1 MGSLYGYLL
10 MYMIGCFSFPLF
22 LIATLFIHAYLV
34 LPSHKCA
41 VHRQFKESLTLPSDD
56 VDLINRSRKSV
67 DEKLQSRDCDD
78 SEVAAG
84 YFAVS
89 RDYIPGGINGRP
101 PERITPMGSTP
112 VSAPIQN
119 VYKSVYRSIFERKP
133 AGILTEKSSSKPQKK
148 GNNVFYIVLRHGHL
162 MLFDDEEQFEVRH
175 VVSLEHYDVSI
186 YSGGDEIPEGELFIK
201 RNAICLSRRKDLTEG
216 VPDGQISKPFYL
228 FSDNC
233 SDKEDFYLAILH
245 NQEKQPKPLQYDF
258 KDIITLVQK
267 LHSSEEHVNTRW
279 INAIIGRIFLALYKT
294 SEVEN
299 FFRSKIK
306 KKISRVKTPSFL
318 SKIVLQNIDM
328 GESAPIIT
336 NPKLKELTVNGE
348 LIVEADLRYSG
359 NFRIEVATT
368 ARIDLGTRFKAR
380 EVNLVLAVN
389 LKRIEGHFLLKIK
402 PPPSNRFW
410 MCFQT
415 QPKIDMTIEPIVSSR
430 QITYTLILR
439 QIENR
444 IKEVV
449 AESLV
454 FPHWDDSPFFGTE
467 NKIIRGGIWAKSCDY
482 EKVQSENHKTADLE
496 ARPPERYTDA
506 ASNND
511 EDDIPRVE
519 SEEPTLFINEADMSS
534 KTTSTCSSNSF
545 NRRKRSSVLS
555 LTSHESYESLVK
567 VENSLN
573 TNPKSQNPLRSGS
586 FPSSS
591 SPIVRTDNTTADAFK
606 NTPNSDHSHTS
617 TAFSALSQMSS
628 SLNSS
633 SGSSPPILR
642 SEKSELR
649 HVKNNIADSYDL
661 QGTISLNNVS
671 SSSKSEKSETNTS
684 INNIERSRR
693 HHSTSSF
700 GNSSTTEIKRISL
713 VTMTNAAAT
722 AKKWGWGAL
731 QRSTD
736 QKNENKPENIS
747 SSPLVMGRGQPLP
760 PPGIPLPPP
769 SRKSKMATIPAPKR
783 KILPPPEIT
792 ERSEDKKL
800 ASSTV
805 TSYQKS
811 PPLPPLFAGKRGP
824 ETSKAVNKRES
835 NCLLIFPA
843 PSVDSD
849 EACIED
855 TDSLSVDMRNTPRK
869 KESIDQMFLGSIED
883 EDQIIPS
890 WIATP
895 ERDET
900 VRSGFLGE

>member
-10 MYMIGCFSFPLF
+10 MYMIGCFSLPLV
-22 LIATLFIHAYLV
+22 LIATVFIHAYLV
-34 LPSHKCA
+34 LPTHKCA
-41 VHRQFKESLTLPSDD
+41 VHRQLTEPLIQPGDD
-56 VDLINRSRKSV
+56 IDLIDRSRKSV
-67 DEKLQSRDCDD
+67 DEKLQTQDCDD

-133 AGILTEKSSSKPQKK
+133 AGLLTEKTACKPQKK
-148 GNNVFYIVLRHGHL
+148 GNNIFYIVLRHGHL
-162 MLFDDEEQFEVRH
+162 MLFDDEEQLEVRH
-175 VVSLEHYDVSI
+175 VVSLAHHDVSI

-201 RNAICLSRRKDLTEG
+201 RNAICLSRRKDLLDI

-233 SDKEDFYLAILH
+233 SDKEDFYFAILR
-245 NQEKQPKPLQYDF
+245 NQGKQPKPLQYDF

-267 LHSSEEHVNTRW
+267 LHSSEEHMHTRW

-336 NPKLKELTVNGE
+336 NPKLKDLTVNGE

-359 NFRIEVATT
+359 NFRIEVSTT

-454 FPHWDDSPFFGTE
+454 FPHWDDSPFF
-467 NKIIRGGIWAKSCDY
+467 W
-482 EKVQSENHKTADLE
+482 
-496 ARPPERYTDA
+496 
-506 ASNND
+506 
-511 EDDIPRVE
+511 
-519 SEEPTLFINEADMSS
+519 
-534 KTTSTCSSNSF
+534 
-545 NRRKRSSVLS
+545 NR
-555 LTSHESYESLVK
+555 E
-567 VENSLN
+567 
-573 TNPKSQNPLRSGS
+573 
-586 FPSSS
+586 
-591 SPIVRTDNTTADAFK
+591 
-606 NTPNSDHSHTS
+606 
-617 TAFSALSQMSS
+617 
-628 SLNSS
+628 
-633 SGSSPPILR
+633 
-642 SEKSELR
+642 
-649 HVKNNIADSYDL
+649 
-661 QGTISLNNVS
+661 
-671 SSSKSEKSETNTS
+671 
-684 INNIERSRR
+684 
-693 HHSTSSF
+693 
-700 GNSSTTEIKRISL
+700 
-713 VTMTNAAAT
+713 
-722 AKKWGWGAL
+722 
-731 QRSTD
+731 
-736 QKNENKPENIS
+736 
-747 SSPLVMGRGQPLP
+747 
-760 PPGIPLPPP
+760 
-769 SRKSKMATIPAPKR
+769 
-783 KILPPPEIT
+783 
-792 ERSEDKKL
+792 
-800 ASSTV
+800 
-805 TSYQKS
+805 
-811 PPLPPLFAGKRGP
+811 
-824 ETSKAVNKRES
+824 
-835 NCLLIFPA
+835 
-843 PSVDSD
+843 
-849 EACIED
+849 
-855 TDSLSVDMRNTPRK
+855 
-869 KESIDQMFLGSIED
+869 
-883 EDQIIPS
+883 
-890 WIATP
+890 
-895 ERDET
+895 
-900 VRSGFLGE
+900 

>member
-10 MYMIGCFSFPLF
+10 VYMIGCFSLPLV

-34 LPSHKCA
+34 FPTQCA
-41 VHRQFKESLTLPSDD
+41 VHRKFRESLTLPSDD
-56 VDLINRSRKSV
+56 VDLINRSRKYV

-133 AGILTEKSSSKPQKK
+133 AGLLTEKSSSKPQKK

-162 MLFDDEEQFEVRH
+162 MLFDDEKQLEVRH

-201 RNAICLSRRKDLTEG
+201 RNAICLSRRKDLIES

-359 NFRIEVATT
+359 NFRVEVATT

-467 NKIIRGGIWAKSCDY
+467 NKNIRGGIWAKSCDY
-482 EKVQSENHKTADLE
+482 EKVQIENHKTADLE

-506 ASNND
+506 ASNDD

-519 SEEPTLFINEADMSS
+519 SEEPTIFINESDMSS
-534 KTTSTCSSNSF
+534 KTTSTCSSSSL

-567 VENSLN
+567 VENLLN

-642 SEKSELR
+642 SEKPEIR
-649 HVKNNIADSYDL
+649 HVNNNLADSYDL

-671 SSSKSEKSETNTS
+671 SSSKSEKSETNIS
-684 INNIERSRR
+684 INNIQRSRR

-722 AKKWGWGAL
+722 ATKWGWGAL

-736 QKNENKPENIS
+736 QKNENKPENN
-747 SSPLVMGRGQPLP
+747 SPSLLVMGRGQPLP

-769 SRKSKMATIPAPKR
+769 SRKSKMAITPAPKR

-800 ASSTV
+800 AYSTV
-805 TSYQKS
+805 TNYQKS

-824 ETSKAVNKRES
+824 ETSKAINKRES
-835 NCLLIFPA
+835 NGLLRIPA

-849 EACIED
+849 EVCIED
-855 TDSLSVDMRNTPRK
+855 TDGLSADLRNTPRK

-900 VRSGFLGE
+900 VRSRFLGE

>member
-10 MYMIGCFSFPLF
+10 IYIIGCFSLPLV
-22 LIATLFIHAYLV
+22 LIAAVFIHVYLV
-34 LPSHKCA
+34 LPTHKRA
-41 VHRQFKESLTLPSDD
+41 VRRQFTEPLLQPGDD
-56 VDLINRSRKSV
+56 FDLINRSSKSV
-67 DEKLQSRDCDD
+67 DDKLQSRECDD
-78 SEVAAG
+78 SEVIAG
-84 YFAVS
+84 YFAIS
-89 RDYIPGGINGRP
+89 RDYIPGGLNGRP

-133 AGILTEKSSSKPQKK
+133 AGLLTEKSSSKPQKK
-148 GNNVFYIVLRHGHL
+148 GNNVFYIVMRHGHL
-162 MLFDDEEQFEVRH
+162 MLFDDEEQLEVRH
-175 VVSLEHYDVSI
+175 VVSMAHYDVSI

-201 RNAICLSRRKDLTEG
+201 RNAICLSRRKDLLES

-233 SDKEDFYLAILH
+233 SDKEDFYFAILRS
-245 NQEKQPKPLQYDF
+245 QEKQPKPLQYDF

-267 LHSSEEHVNTRW
+267 LHSSEEHINTRW

-294 SEVEN
+294 SEVEE

-336 NPKLKELTVNGE
+336 NPKLKDLTVNGE

-467 NKIIRGGIWAKSCDY
+467 NKIIRGGIWANTCDE
-482 EKVQSENHKTADLE
+482 EKVENENHKTADLE
-496 ARPPERYTDA
+496 AKPPERYTDA
-506 ASNND
+506 ASNAD
-511 EDDIPRVE
+511 EDNIPRVE
-519 SEEPTLFINEADMSS
+519 SEEPSLFHNEADMSC
-534 KTTSTCSSNSF
+534 KTASTCSSNSL

-567 VENSLN
+567 VETSLN
-573 TNPKSQNPLRSGS
+573 TNQKSQNPLRSGS

-606 NTPNSDHSHTS
+606 ITPNLEHSHTS
-617 TAFSALSQMSS
+617 TALSALSQMSS
-628 SLNSS
+628 SLNYS
-633 SGSSPPILR
+633 SGSSPPNLR
-642 SEKSELR
+642 SEKLEMR
-649 HVKNNIADSYDL
+649 HEKNNLADSYDL
-661 QGTISLNNVS
+661 QGTLSLKNVS
-671 SSSKSEKSETNTS
+671 SSSKSEKSEANAS
-684 INNIERSRR
+684 INNITRSRR
-693 HHSTSSF
+693 HHSKPSF
-700 GNSSTTEIKRISL
+700 GQSSTTEIKRISL

-731 QRSTD
+731 QRNID
-736 QKNENKPENIS
+736 PKNENLPEKIS
-747 SSPLVMGRGQPLP
+747 PSPLVMGRGQPLP

-769 SRKSKMATIPAPKR
+769 SRKSKMSTTPAPKR
-783 KILPPPEIT
+783 KILPPPEFT
-792 ERSEDKKL
+792 ERSENKKL
-800 ASSTV
+800 APSTT
-805 TSYQKS
+805 TSYQQS
-811 PPLPPLFAGKRGP
+811 PLLPPLFAGKRGP
-824 ETSKAVNKRES
+824 ETSKAVSEYES
-835 NCLLIFPA
+835 NGLLIIPA
-843 PSVDSD
+843 PFVESD
-849 EACIED
+849 QAFIED
-855 TDSLSVDMRNTPRK
+855 TDSLPANMIDTPQK
-869 KESIDQMFLGSIED
+869 KDSNDQMLLGSLED
-883 EDQIIPS
+883 EDIIIPS
-890 WIATP
+890 WIVTP
-895 ERDET
+895 GRDEM
-900 VRSGFLGE
+900 LGADI